1 MESFALYR
9 MPFQKEC
16 RCVRMSADTPCKV
29 TAVADIDD
37 TPGFVIAPF
46 SADDSTPI
54 ILIKGDGSDAF
65 STESAIPASLICDL
79 DDICRGNDSG
89 DDVES
94 PGRDDYIR
102 DFELFHSRL
111 VDGSFAKLVLSRRM
125 TVTAGTAF
133 SPTAMFAE
141 ACQRYPRCFIA
152 LFSTPLSGSWLV
164 ATPELLLE
172 KDGEVCH
179 TMALAGTMEYDG
191 NPDPDWST
199 KNILEQRYVAEYIRD
214 AISPFADKVTTDGP
228 HTVRAA
234 GLLHLRTDFSFHLIS
249 GRRIGSILDAL
260 HPTPAVCGLPAD
272 AARRFIL
279 ANEHSA
285 RAYYSG
291 FCGPVEAGDRVNL
304 FVTLRCMRIRRNACD
319 LFAGGGLLA
328 DSTERSEWEETEAK
342 MRTMLNLLEK

>member
-16 RCVRMSADTPCKV
+16 SCVRMSADGPCKMS
-29 TAVADIDD
+29 AVADIDG

-54 ILIKGDGSDAF
+54 ILIKSDKTDIF
-65 STESAIPASLICDL
+65 SAETAICASFQCEL
-79 DDICRGNDSG
+79 DAICRGNTAG
-89 DDVES
+89 DNDVS
-94 PGRDDYIR
+94 PDRNDYSR
-102 DFELFHSRL
+102 DFEAFHSSL
-111 VDGSFAKLVLSRRM
+111 ADGSFAKLVLSRKM
-125 TVTAGTAF
+125 TVPTDEQV
-133 SPTAMFAE
+133 SPVALFAE
-141 ACQRYPRCFIA
+141 ACRRYPRCFIA
-152 LFSTPLSGSWLV
+152 LFSTPLSGTWLV

-172 KDGEVCH
+172 KDGDACH
-179 TMALAGTMEYDG
+179 TMALAGTMEYAG
-191 NPDPDWST
+191 EPDPKWST
-199 KNILEQRYVAEYIRD
+199 KNIREQRYVAEYIRD
-214 AISPFADKVTTDGP
+214 AVSTFADKVTADGP

-234 GLLHLRTDFSFHLIS
+234 GLVHLRTDFSFHLTT
-249 GRRIGSILDAL
+249 GCRIGAILDAL

-279 ANEHSA
+279 DNEHSA

-291 FCGPVEAGDRVNL
+291 FCGPVEAGGRVNL

-342 MRTMLNLLEK
+342 MKTMLNLLEK